1 MTASVWW
8 LSMLPY
14 PVGMPANLT
23 PLRIAIVPGV
33 NPGKWTRAWAERRMN
48 PIEVTPVP
56 HDDQRSV
63 LTDRRADVAFVR
75 LPIDSRNLS
84 VVRLYEEVTVVV
96 VPIEHPISLFDAV
109 TLADLAGESVRSEP
123 LEDAIDLVVAG
134 VGILVLPH
142 AVARQHARRDL
153 AIRPIS
159 DAPTTEVAIAWLEDE
174 TTDDIEEFVGIV
186 RGRTAASSRGSS
198 AGTAPVQSSRSR
210 ADRKAGPSPAARGKK
225 GHGSR

>member
-1 MTASVWW
+1 
-8 LSMLPY
+8 
-14 PVGMPANLT
+14 MPANLT

-33 NPGKWTRAWAERRMN
+33 NPGKWTRAWAERRRN

-56 HDDQRSV
+56 DGDQRSV
-63 LTDRRADVAFVR
+63 LTDRSADVAFVR
-75 LPIDSRNLS
+75 LPIDSSDLS

-96 VPIEHPISLFDAV
+96 VAVEHPISLFDAV
-109 TLADLAGESVRSEP
+109 TLADLAGESIRSEP

-153 AIRPIS
+153 AIRPIT
-159 DAPTTEVAIAWLEDE
+159 DAPPTEVAIAWLKDE

-198 AGTAPVQSSRSR
+198 AGTAPVQSTRSR
-210 ADRKAGPSPAARGKK
+210 PGRKTGPSPAAGRKK
-225 GHGSR
+225 GRNPR